1 MGTES
6 AESPAPGPDGQA
18 RPPGRPRSD
27 RRRWVGEGYL
37 LGPLAPES
45 EDQGGSEAQE
55 VQISTAFERTV
66 AEGHRRLTR
75 TWPGLL
81 ATGAVGGVDVSMGL
95 LGLLVVKQAT
105 GNTLLAALAF
115 GIGFVALTLA
125 GSELF
130 TENFLVPI
138 AAVAAGHSSPL
149 ALARLWVGTLVTNL
163 LSGWVMTW
171 IIVTALPSLRGTALT
186 VAGDYVHIGIGTQS
200 FCLALLGGV
209 VITLMTWME
218 RSTTSVPA
226 KVVAAMAAAFLLA
239 SASLNHAIVVSLE
252 LFAALHS
259 GAPFGYGAWLRLMLW
274 ASLGNM
280 LGGVGL
286 VTVLRLVQVGRRKL
300 QEEEDKA
307 AAGTP

>member
-1 MGTES
+1 M
-6 AESPAPGPDGQA
+6 PADVQA
-18 RPPGRPRSD
+18 RPGGR
-27 RRRWVGEGYL
+27 GYL
-37 LGPLAPES
+37 LGSAGPPPRKPDSDKELE
-45 EDQGGSEAQE
+45 
-55 VQISTAFERTV
+55 ISSAFERTV
-66 AEGHRRLTR
+66 SEGHRRLTR

-95 LGLLVVKQAT
+95 MGLLIVKSLT

-115 GIGFVALTLA
+115 SIGFIALTLA

-138 AAVAAGHSSPL
+138 AAVAARHSSPV
-149 ALARLWVGTLVTNL
+149 ALVRLWAGTLVTNL
-163 LSGWVMTW
+163 LAGWVMTW
-171 IIVTALPSLRGTALT
+171 IILTGLPSLKPTAIE
-186 VAGDYVHIGIGTQS
+186 VASSYPKLGIGSES

-218 RSTTSVPA
+218 RSTTSVPG
-226 KVVAAMAAAFLLA
+226 KIVAAVAAAFLLA

-252 LFAALHS
+252 MFAALHA
-259 GAPFGYGAWLRLMLW
+259 GAPFGYASWFGMLLW

-280 LGGVGL
+280 LGGIGL

-300 QEEEDKA
+300 QEEERK
-307 AAGTP
+307 PVEESSS

>member
-1 MGTES
+1 L
-6 AESPAPGPDGQA
+6 
-18 RPPGRPRSD
+18 PPE
-27 RRRWVGEGYL
+27 GEG
-37 LGPLAPES
+37 E
-45 EDQGGSEAQE
+45 
-55 VQISTAFERTV
+55 INTAFERTV
-66 AEGHRRLTR
+66 SEGQRRLTR

-115 GIGFVALTLA
+115 SIGFIALTLA

-138 AAVAAGHSSPL
+138 AAVAARHSTPL

-163 LSGWVMTW
+163 LAGWVMSW
-171 IIVTALPSLRGTALT
+171 IIIVGLPQLKATA
-186 VAGDYVHIGIGTQS
+186 VAIGNEYPRYGITPRS

-218 RSTTSVPA
+218 RSTTSVPG
-226 KVVAAMAAAFLLA
+226 KVVAAVSAAFLLA

-252 LFAALHS
+252 MFAALH
-259 GAPFGYGAWLRLMLW
+259 AHAAFGYAEWFRLMLW
-274 ASLGNM
+274 ASFGNM

-300 QEEEDKA
+300 HEEEERGPA
-307 AAGTP
+307 ETGS